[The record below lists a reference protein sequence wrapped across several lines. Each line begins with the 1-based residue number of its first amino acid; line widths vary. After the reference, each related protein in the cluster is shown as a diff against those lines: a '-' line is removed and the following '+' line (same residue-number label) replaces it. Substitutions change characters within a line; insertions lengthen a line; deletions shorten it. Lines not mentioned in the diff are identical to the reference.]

1 MCGQDRKRT
10 YCCLDCATC
19 VSNHRQVAQTAAENV
34 TSYGFSQEF
43 DSKYL
48 RLLKKNKKF
57 QGWRRISCYK
67 FFKF

>member
-48 RLLKKNKKF
+48 RLLKKN
-57 QGWRRISCYK
+57 
-67 FFKF
+67 